1 MLKVWGRVN
10 SINVQ
15 KVMWCVGEL
24 GLAHER
30 QDAGRGFGGNDEDW
44 YLAMNPN
51 GLVPLIDDDGF
62 VLWES
67 NPIVRYLAA
76 RYGAGGL
83 APSNPQAHAD
93 ADRWMEWMGSVVL
106 PLMHPVFWGLIRTPE
121 AERDHQGIAEASAK
135 LGSSLAILDA
145 RLAGRDFILGDSLTM
160 ADIPLGAAIYRWYGM
175 PLEHPTYPNLRA
187 WYDRLTER
195 PAFREH
201 VMVPIT

>member
-24 GLAHER
+24 GLTHER
-30 QDAGRGFGGNDEDW
+30 IDAGRGFGGNDEDW

-51 GLVPLIDDDGF
+51 GLVPMIDDGGF

-67 NPIVRYLAA
+67 NPIVRYLSA

-83 APSNPQAHAD
+83 CPDDLQAQAD
-93 ADRWMEWMGSVVL
+93 ADRWMEWMVTSVL
-106 PLMHPVFWGLIRTPE
+106 PPMHPVFWGLIRTPE
-121 AERDHQGIAEASAK
+121 AERDNEAIAAASKK
-135 LGSSLAILDA
+135 LAETLVILEQ
-145 RLAGRDFILGDSLTM
+145 RLDGRDFILGDRLTM
-160 ADIPLGAAIYRWYGM
+160 ADIPLGAAVYRWYGM
-175 PLEHPTYPNLRA
+175 PLDHPDYPNLRA
-187 WYDRLTER
+187 WYERLTER
-195 PAFREH
+195 PAYREH